1 MSRTESEK
9 RMARLVAQL
18 EQNPGYVAQLPGEI
32 GAIAEAALNGA
43 SVHAIAHDRGISTEA
58 VWALLGNAAREE
70 GGQGPAQRVETG
82 GLGAD
87 TDPGVT
93 GGYGSTGFGD
103 IEVEPPGD
111 WPAELDEQQ
120 EAYQHHGEDAGEIK
134 R

>member
-1 MSRTESEK
+1 MPQTTSEQ

-18 EQNPGYVAQLPGEI
+18 EQNPGYVAGLPGEI
-32 GAIAEAALNGA
+32 GAIVEAALNGA

-58 VWALLGNAAREE
+58 VWGMLGNAAREAS
-70 GGQGPAQRVETG
+70 GQPPAQRVETG

-93 GGYGSTGFGD
+93 GGYGATGFGD
-103 IEVEPPGD
+103 IEVEPPGSD
-111 WPAELDEQQ
+111 EELAEQQ
-120 EAYQHHGEDAGEIK
+120 EAYRHGEPGDETAP